1 MAFGWHRVFHPLC
14 GADPATL
21 AGLVLREGL
30 PAPRGLAAFAIAVA
44 SSLGRLPFTLAER
57 AWVAATPGPDLAA
70 RPPVFIVGHMRSGT
84 THLHNLLAASG
95 QFATVPPVL
104 AGMPWEALGLG
115 RIMRPFIDPYLPETR
130 FMDAVRVQPD
140 SPTEDEVAL
149 ANMGGLSY
157 YHALYFPRRFART
170 YARGLLLDGC
180 SQAELEGRR
189 RTLARYVDK
198 MARRGG
204 GRPLLLKNPAYT
216 AQIARILELWPQA
229 HIIHIHRDPCA
240 VFASTR
246 RALAAVLGELSLQ
259 SHAHVDIDAVVLDL
273 YPRMMARL
281 LKDMRALPPEQAV
294 HVGFAELERAPMA
307 ELARIWRA
315 LDLGDF
321 TAAEPRIAAYRASI
335 ADYRKGDA
343 ALSDADTARV
353 SQAWEPC
360 FARLGYRA
368 PGASPATAVK
378 QCEGCPNAE
387 DLPNII
393 R

>member
-21 AGLVLREGL
+21 AGLALREGW
-30 PAPRGLAAFAIAVA
+30 PAPRGLAAFAVA
-44 SSLGRLPFTLAER
+44 FATSLIRLPFTLAEQ
-57 AWVAATPGPDLAA
+57 AWVAATPGPDLEAV
-70 RPPVFIVGHMRSGT
+70 PPVFIVGHMRSGT

-95 QFATVPPVL
+95 QFTTVPPVL

-115 RIMRPFIDPYLPETR
+115 RVMRPFIDPYLPETR

-170 YARGLLLDGC
+170 YARGLLLEGC
-180 SQAELEGRR
+180 SEVELASRR
-189 RTLARYVDK
+189 RTLSRYVDK

-216 AQIARILELWPQA
+216 AQIARILELWPRA
-229 HIIHIHRDPCA
+229 HIIHIHRDPYA

-259 SHAHVDIDAVVLDL
+259 DHADIDIDAVVLDL
-273 YPRMMARL
+273 YPRMMTRL
-281 LKDMRALPPEQAV
+281 LADMSALPPEQAV
-294 HVGFAELERAPMA
+294 HVGFADLERDPKA
-307 ELARIWRA
+307 EIARIWRS
-315 LDLGDF
+315 LDLGDYA
-321 TAAEPRIAAYRASI
+321 AAEPRIAAYCASI
-335 ADYRKGDA
+335 ADYRRSNA
-343 ALSDADTARV
+343 ALSQAEIARV

-360 FARLGYRA
+360 FARLGYRVPLEQDEGGGIA
-368 PGASPATAVK
+368 PAGAGRVQA
-378 QCEGCPNAE
+378 
-387 DLPNII
+387 
-393 R
+393 